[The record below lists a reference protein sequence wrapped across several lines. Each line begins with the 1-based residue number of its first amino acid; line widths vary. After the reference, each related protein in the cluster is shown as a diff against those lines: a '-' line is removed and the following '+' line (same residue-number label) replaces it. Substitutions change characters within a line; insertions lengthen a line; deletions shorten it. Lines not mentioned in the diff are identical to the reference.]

1 MCVLIYFVFFSFDSD
16 YFVKGRDSTDYHG
29 GGTFEEVN
37 ERTTRTRGPPPRRE
51 TKRSTEME
59 IARLIRNA
67 PADSVK
73 QRINVEREE
82 EEIMGPLP
90 VNHADGSGGDP
101 SGMLN
106 FDTISEKVDIGLQEG
121 VAQLAVK
128 VRCERIVPIRGVEDM
143 FKKSSVIVTRLIEI
157 DLGVTEE
164 RKRLYDNVMRGGS
177 SSRLMIEGDGES
189 RGGLK
194 GERKLGTKE
203 TFKLYKM
210 FMGIAEAEEGRNS
223 GTLNIERRI
232 EDEKRLPDGAEFDF
246 ETEGLLEDG
255 FDFDENMGFD
265 TDELEERLESKI
277 QHTDTGV
284 HIEAMPGGRGHIVRN
299 REPDTISYASQ
310 ANSEH
315 SDILF

>member
-1 MCVLIYFVFFSFDSD
+1 
-16 YFVKGRDSTDYHG
+16 
-29 GGTFEEVN
+29 
-37 ERTTRTRGPPPRRE
+37 
-51 TKRSTEME
+51 ME

-90 VNHADGSGGDP
+90 VNHADGTDGDP

-106 FDTISEKVDIGLQEG
+106 FDTISEKVDIGLQDG

-128 VRCERIVPIRGVEDM
+128 VRCERIVPIRGIEDM

-177 SSRLMIEGDGES
+177 SQAMLEGGGGRRPAP
-189 RGGLK
+189 RGA
-194 GERKLGTKE
+194 ERKLGTKE

-210 FMGIAEAEEGRNS
+210 FMGIAEAEEGRKHDK
-223 GTLNIERRI
+223 LNIEQRI
-232 EDEKRLPDGAEFDF
+232 EDEKHLPDGAEFDF
-246 ETEGLLEDG
+246 DTEGIQRDG
-255 FDFDENMGFD
+255 FDFDENLGFNA
-265 TDELEERLESKI
+265 DELDNQLESAIHSRSKA
-277 QHTDTGV
+277 TSSESRV
-284 HIEAMPGGRGHIVRN
+284 KLEAMPGGRGHLMKN
-299 REPDTISYASQ
+299 PEPDTISYISQ
-310 ANSEH
+310 ASEQ
-315 SDILF
+315 SDLLYWSLRA

>member
-1 MCVLIYFVFFSFDSD
+1 MEI
-16 YFVKGRDSTDYHG
+16 H
-29 GGTFEEVN
+29 
-37 ERTTRTRGPPPRRE
+37 ERTLRMRGAPPKRDP
-51 TKRSTEME
+51 KRSTEME

-67 PADSVK
+67 PPDSVK

-106 FDTISEKVDIGLQEG
+106 FDTVSEKVDVGLSDG

-128 VRCERIVPIRGVEDM
+128 VRCERVVPIRGVEDL

-164 RKRLYDNVMRGGS
+164 RKRLYDNVMRGGGNAQMMLEGEGGTS
-177 SSRLMIEGDGES
+177 SHRLNS
-189 RGGLK
+189 K

-210 FMGIAEAEEGRNS
+210 FMGIAEHEEGKRHDQ
-223 GTLNIERRI
+223 LNIEQRI
-232 EDEKRLPDGAEFDF
+232 EDEKHLPDGAEFDF
-246 ETEGLLEDG
+246 NTEGMQADG
-255 FDFDENMGFD
+255 FDFDEELGFD
-265 TDELEERLESKI
+265 TNQLDNHLERKMHRTSKSS
-277 QHTDTGV
+277 TSAGV
-284 HIEAMPGGRGHIVRN
+284 KLEAMPGGKGHLMKN
-299 REPDTISYASQ
+299 AEPDTISYISQ
-310 ANSEH
+310 ASEQ
-315 SDILF
+315 SDLLY